1 MEEPFPLNPHLGSKC
16 LGRAGLKNLTILLH
30 TGLQVAAASASPKSL
45 LEMLNLGLYPNL
57 LNSNLNFNKILK

>member
-1 MEEPFPLNPHLGSKC
+1 MEEPFPLNPHLGFKMSWKSWPQ
-16 LGRAGLKNLTILLH
+16 KSILLH

-57 LNSNLNFNKILK
+57 LN